1 MSLCTLL
8 ITGILAPSPT
18 GPAGGLQQ
26 ELAGTWV
33 GRWERE
39 GATLDV
45 EVTFTRTGAG
55 YAGSFSSA
63 QLRVLG
69 VPFERI
75 RYEPPRVSWALV
87 GDATTSH
94 FEGTLDGDTLEG
106 RFQEKGAAGTFRLT
120 RRKTAAP
127 AVQEEE
133 VTFRNGPV
141 KLGGTLVRPAGP
153 GPFPAAVFL
162 HGSGPEGRWA
172 SRYLANAF
180 ARSGIAALVYDKRG
194 VGASTGAWREA
205 GLGELVGGAA

>member
-1 MSLCTLL
+1 MTFTLL
-8 ITGILAPSPT
+8 ITGFLAPLSA

-45 EVTFTRTGAG
+45 EVTFTRTEAG

-75 RYEPPRVSWALV
+75 RYEAPRVSWMLV
-87 GDATTSH
+87 GDATTSR

-106 RFQEKGAAGTFRLT
+106 RFQE
-120 RRKTAAP
+120 
-127 AVQEEE
+127 
-133 VTFRNGPV
+133 
-141 KLGGTLVRPAGP
+141 
-153 GPFPAAVFL
+153 
-162 HGSGPEGRWA
+162 
-172 SRYLANAF
+172 
-180 ARSGIAALVYDKRG
+180 
-194 VGASTGAWREA
+194 
-205 GLGELVGGAA
+205 